1 MSMNWNIIVGV
12 IGAIA
17 SIIAAVVA
25 YMTLHFTVRNSKGY
39 ILKQID
45 KKKKL
50 IREIDIRLVNAYGLN
65 RGQCHPITPLDE
77 QKERLEEEI
86 NELQRK
92 L

>member
-1 MSMNWNIIVGV
+1 MNLSIVIGV
-12 IGAIA
+12 MGAIA
-17 SIIAAVVA
+17 SIIAAIVA
-25 YMTLHFTVRNSKGY
+25 YVSLRFTVRNSKGY

-45 KKKKL
+45 RKKKL

-77 QKERLEEEI
+77 QKEKLEAEI

>member
-1 MSMNWNIIVGV
+1 MNITIGIIGT
-12 IGAIA
+12 IA

-25 YMTLHFTVRNSKGY
+25 YMTLRFTVRNSKGY

-45 KKKKL
+45 KKKKR
-50 IREIDIRLVNAYGLN
+50 IREIDIHLVKAYGLN
-65 RGQCHPITPLDE
+65 RGRCHPITPLDE
-77 QKERLEEEI
+77 QKEKLEAEI

>member
-1 MSMNWNIIVGV
+1 MNIT
-12 IGAIA
+12 IGMIGTIA

-25 YMTLHFTVRNSKGY
+25 YMTLRLTVRNSKGY

-45 KKKKL
+45 KKKKR
-50 IREIDIRLVNAYGLN
+50 IREIDIRLVKAYGLN
-65 RGQCHPITPLDE
+65 RGRCHPITPLDE
-77 QKERLEEEI
+77 QKEKLEAEI

>member
-1 MSMNWNIIVGV
+1 MNIT
-12 IGAIA
+12 IGMIGTIA

-25 YMTLHFTVRNSKGY
+25 YMTLRFTVRNSKGY

-45 KKKKL
+45 KKKKR
-50 IREIDIRLVNAYGLN
+50 IREIDIRLVKAYGLD
-65 RGQCHPITPLDE
+65 RGRCHPITPLDE
-77 QKERLEEEI
+77 QKEKLEAEI

>member
-1 MSMNWNIIVGV
+1 MNLSIVIGV

-17 SIIAAVVA
+17 SIIAAIVA
-25 YMTLHFTVRNSKGY
+25 YVSLRFTIRNSKGY

-45 KKKKL
+45 NKKNQ
-50 IREIDIRLVNAYGLN
+50 IRKIDIRLVNTYGLN

>member
-1 MSMNWNIIVGV
+1 MNIT
-12 IGAIA
+12 IGMIGTIA

-25 YMTLHFTVRNSKGY
+25 YMTLRFTVRNSKGY

-45 KKKKL
+45 KKKKRM
-50 IREIDIRLVNAYGLN
+50 REIDIRLVKAYGLN
-65 RGQCHPITPLDE
+65 RGRCHPITPLDE
-77 QKERLEEEI
+77 QKEKLEAEI

>member
-1 MSMNWNIIVGV
+1 MNIT
-12 IGAIA
+12 IGMIGSIA

-25 YMTLHFTVRNSKGY
+25 YMTLRFTVRNSKGY

-45 KKKKL
+45 KKKKR
-50 IREIDIRLVNAYGLN
+50 IREIDIRLVRAYGLN
-65 RGQCHPITPLDE
+65 RGRGHPITPLDE
-77 QKERLEEEI
+77 QKEKLEAEI

>member
-1 MSMNWNIIVGV
+1 MNLNITIGV
-12 IGAIA
+12 IGTIA

-25 YMTLHFTVRNSKGY
+25 YITLRFTVRNSKGY

-45 KKKKL
+45 KKKKQ
-50 IREIDIRLVNAYGLN
+50 ISEIDIRIVNAYGLN
-65 RGQCHPITPLDE
+65 RGQCHPITLLDE
-77 QKERLEEEI
+77 QKERLEAEI

>member
-1 MSMNWNIIVGV
+1 MNMNIT
-12 IGAIA
+12 IGMIGSIA

-25 YMTLHFTVRNSKGY
+25 YMTLRFTVRNSKGY

-45 KKKKL
+45 KKKKR
-50 IREIDIRLVNAYGLN
+50 IREIDIRLVRAYGLN
-65 RGQCHPITPLDE
+65 RGRCHPITPLDE
-77 QKERLEEEI
+77 QKEKLEAEI

>member
-1 MSMNWNIIVGV
+1 MNIT
-12 IGAIA
+12 IGMIGSIA

-25 YMTLHFTVRNSKGY
+25 YMTLRFTVRNSKGY

-45 KKKKL
+45 KKKKR
-50 IREIDIRLVNAYGLN
+50 IREIDIRLVRAYGLN
-65 RGQCHPITPLDE
+65 RGRCHPITPLDE
-77 QKERLEEEI
+77 QKEKLEAEI

>member
-1 MSMNWNIIVGV
+1 MNLSIVIGI

-17 SIIAAVVA
+17 SIIAAIVA
-25 YMTLHFTVRNSKGY
+25 YVSLRFTVRNSKGY

-50 IREIDIRLVNAYGLN
+50 IREIEIRLVNAYGLN

-77 QKERLEEEI
+77 QKEKLEAEI

>member
-1 MSMNWNIIVGV
+1 MNWNIIVGV

-86 NELQRK
+86 KELSGR

>member
-1 MSMNWNIIVGV
+1 MNMNIT
-12 IGAIA
+12 IGMIGTIA

-25 YMTLHFTVRNSKGY
+25 YMTLRFTVRNSKGY

-45 KKKKL
+45 KKKKQ
-50 IREIDIRLVNAYGLN
+50 IREIDIRLVKAYGLN
-65 RGQCHPITPLDE
+65 RGRCHPITPLDE
-77 QKERLEEEI
+77 QKEKLEAEI

>member
-1 MSMNWNIIVGV
+1 MNIT
-12 IGAIA
+12 IGMIGTIA

-25 YMTLHFTVRNSKGY
+25 YMTLRFTVHNSKGY

-65 RGQCHPITPLDE
+65 RGRAIQSLHWMNRKKSL
-77 QKERLEEEI
+77 RL
-86 NELQRK
+86 R
-92 L
+92 

>member
-1 MSMNWNIIVGV
+1 MNIT
-12 IGAIA
+12 IGMIGTIA

-25 YMTLHFTVRNSKGY
+25 YMTLRFTVRNSN

-45 KKKKL
+45 KKKKR
-50 IREIDIRLVNAYGLN
+50 IREIDIRLVKAYGLN
-65 RGQCHPITPLDE
+65 RGRCHPITPLDE
-77 QKERLEEEI
+77 QKEKLEAEI

>member
-1 MSMNWNIIVGV
+1 MNLSIVIGI

-17 SIIAAVVA
+17 SIIAAIVA
-25 YMTLHFTVRNSKGY
+25 YVSLRFTVRNSKGY

-45 KKKKL
+45 HKKNQ
-50 IREIDIRLVNAYGLN
+50 IREIDIHLVNAYGLN

-77 QKERLEEEI
+77 QKEKLEAEI
-86 NELQRK
+86 KELQRK

>member
-1 MSMNWNIIVGV
+1 MNMNIT
-12 IGAIA
+12 IGMIGSIA

-25 YMTLHFTVRNSKGY
+25 YMTLRFTVRNSKGY

-45 KKKKL
+45 KKKKR
-50 IREIDIRLVNAYGLN
+50 IRESDIRLVRAYGLN
-65 RGQCHPITPLDE
+65 RGRCHPITPLDE
-77 QKERLEEEI
+77 QKEKLEAEI

>member
-1 MSMNWNIIVGV
+1 MNLSIVIGV

-17 SIIAAVVA
+17 SIIAAIVA
-25 YMTLHFTVRNSKGY
+25 YVSLRFTVRNSKGY

-45 KKKKL
+45 RKKKL

-77 QKERLEEEI
+77 QKEKLEAEI

>member
-1 MSMNWNIIVGV
+1 MNIT
-12 IGAIA
+12 IGMIGTIA

-25 YMTLHFTVRNSKGY
+25 YMTLRFTVRNSKGY

-45 KKKKL
+45 KKKKRM
-50 IREIDIRLVNAYGLN
+50 REIDIRLVKAYGMN
-65 RGQCHPITPLDE
+65 RGRCHPITPLDE
-77 QKERLEEEI
+77 QKEKLEAEI

>member
-1 MSMNWNIIVGV
+1 MNLNITIGV
-12 IGAIA
+12 IGTIA

-25 YMTLHFTVRNSKGY
+25 YITLRFTVRNSKGY

-45 KKKKL
+45 KKKKQ
-50 IREIDIRLVNAYGLN
+50 ISEIDIRIVNAYGLN

-77 QKERLEEEI
+77 QKERLEAEI

>member
-1 MSMNWNIIVGV
+1 MSLNIIIGV
-12 IGAIA
+12 IGTIA

-25 YMTLHFTVRNSKGY
+25 YMTLQFTVHNSKGY

-65 RGQCHPITPLDE
+65 RGPCHPITPLDE
-77 QKERLEEEI
+77 QKERLEAEI

>member
-1 MSMNWNIIVGV
+1 MDLNIIIGV
-12 IGAIA
+12 IGTTA

-25 YMTLHFTVRNSKGY
+25 YMTLWFTVRNSKGY

-45 KKKKL
+45 KKR
-50 IREIDIRLVNAYGLN
+50 ISEIDIRIVKAYGLN

-77 QKERLEEEI
+77 QKVRLEAEI
-86 NELQRK
+86 NELRRK